1 MKKIHR
7 LLKVMSTIIFVV
19 LIGLALF
26 ARKPKN
32 EEAGIESAL
41 FSTFNISAST
51 PEISEKVIPS
61 QAPSPQEIE
70 SDNSY
75 TEQEKRE
82 ADAAFSLLIHNREIV
97 IWENVDE
104 ETLRRGP
111 GWLPSSA
118 FPGEMGS
125 CIVYGHRNRTHLR
138 ILEQVKQGDEIRA
151 ILPDG
156 RKWTYIV
163 EELRIVNSDN
173 ELRFEA
179 MEGRTL
185 ILTTCY
191 PFRYSGSAPQ
201 KYVVISKYK
210 ST

>member
-32 EEAGIESAL
+32 EEAGIEPAL

-179 MEGRTL
+179 IEGRTL

-201 KYVVISKYK
+201 KYIVISKYK

>member
-32 EEAGIESAL
+32 EEAGIEPAL

-82 ADAAFSLLIHNREIV
+82 ADAAFSLLIHDREIV
-97 IWENVDE
+97 IWENVGE

-179 MEGRTL
+179 IEGRTL

-201 KYVVISKYK
+201 KYIVISKYK

>member
-32 EEAGIESAL
+32 EEAGIEPAL

-61 QAPSPQEIE
+61 QAPSPQEID

>member
-32 EEAGIESAL
+32 EEAGIEPAL

-125 CIVYGHRNRTHLR
+125 CIVYGHRNRTR
-138 ILEQVKQGDEIRA
+138 CV
-151 ILPDG
+151 
-156 RKWTYIV
+156 
-163 EELRIVNSDN
+163 
-173 ELRFEA
+173 
-179 MEGRTL
+179 
-185 ILTTCY
+185 
-191 PFRYSGSAPQ
+191 
-201 KYVVISKYK
+201 
-210 ST
+210 

>member
-32 EEAGIESAL
+32 EEAGIEPAL

-191 PFRYSGSAPQ
+191 PFRYSGGAPQ

>member
-32 EEAGIESAL
+32 EEAGIEPAL

>member
-32 EEAGIESAL
+32 EEAGIEPAL

-82 ADAAFSLLIHNREIV
+82 ADVAFSLLIHNREIV